1 MSITAGQVAIE
12 LRKLADSLDREPEA
26 AIEKP
31 GVYLYHW
38 GQKETFLALAK
49 ILPRPLTKKY
59 TETDVFL
66 EYRNDAIDVS
76 AQISRN
82 KVCELVEP
90 AKPAVYRCE
99 PLLSEAEEAA
109 VEQV

>member
-49 ILPRPLTKKY
+49 ILPRPLTR
-59 TETDVFL
+59 EVH
-66 EYRNDAIDVS
+66 RNRRIPRI
-76 AQISRN
+76 QKRR
-82 KVCELVEP
+82 
-90 AKPAVYRCE
+90 Y
-99 PLLSEAEEAA
+99 
-109 VEQV
+109 